1 MTPYH
6 ELRVARPKLSAML
19 AKETHV
25 SHVQRIWSIVILL
38 DSAQSV
44 GDKVAEKTPNYGHI
58 FPYDSPL
65 RRISLRMAVDL
76 CSHEQ
81 I

>member
-44 GDKVAEKTPNYGHI
+44 GDKVAEYI
-58 FPYDSPL
+58 ILPL
-65 RRISLRMAVDL
+65 RTVVDP
-76 CSHEQ
+76 SSYEKT
-81 I
+81 